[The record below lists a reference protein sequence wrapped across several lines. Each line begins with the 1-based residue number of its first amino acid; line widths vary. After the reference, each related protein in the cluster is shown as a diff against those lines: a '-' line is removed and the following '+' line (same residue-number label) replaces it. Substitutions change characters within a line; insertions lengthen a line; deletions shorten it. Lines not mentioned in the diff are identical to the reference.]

1 MDFTVNN
8 KGFCSIPMLQKI
20 SADAAST
27 LFKASVHVD
36 SQV

>member
-1 MDFTVNN
+1 MDFTVKN

-20 SADAAST
+20 SAEAAST
-27 LFKASVHVD
+27 AFKASVHVD

>member
-20 SADAAST
+20 SAEAAST
-27 LFKASVHVD
+27 AFKASVHVD
-36 SQV
+36 SHV

>member
-8 KGFCSIPMLQKI
+8 KGFCSIPMVQKL
-20 SADAAST
+20 SAEAAST
-27 LFKASVHVD
+27 AFKASVHVD

>member
-20 SADAAST
+20 SVEAAST
-27 LFKASVHVD
+27 AFKASVHVD
-36 SQV
+36 SHV